1 MGRGKRQVVRRFHP
15 SRSSANSLTSFAV
28 TPARPQISSSW
39 VSHLVLGRPTGRL
52 PSGTA
57 SYTIRGSRSGAI
69 LSTWPYQ
76 RIWDF
81 STERSSGSTPRS
93 VRMST
98 FLMRSIRVTPTIRL
112 RNLGRL
118 HSRSCS
124 FSQKLETSSSWL
136 ILTSLRATVAATPG
150 NSVNTNGE

>member
-1 MGRGKRQVVRRFHP
+1 MGRGKRQVVRRFHS
-15 SRSSANSLTSFAV
+15 SRSSANSLTSSAV

-81 STERSSGSTPRS
+81 STERSSGSTPRA

-112 RNLGRL
+112 RNLISAACTRDL
-118 HSRSCS
+118 VLSARIC
-124 FSQKLETSSSWL
+124 
-136 ILTSLRATVAATPG
+136 LTFELQIEWHHRTRDDAFG
-150 NSVNTNGE
+150 KKR